1 MDWGLNMF
9 NINNFLHS
17 DALGPAIEW
26 KGYPKFN
33 FIGGHNDN
41 ESIPII
47 SLKESIDK
55 IILKEGKTLAKYGLE
70 SGPQGYLPLRK
81 FISKQ
86 LKKSASINC
95 SEKEVLVVSG
105 SLQALDLVNQ
115 TFLRKGDTVII
126 EEENYGGTISR
137 LKRIGVNM
145 IGVPLEK
152 DGMNIEVLE
161 QTLQNLKKKKIRPRF
176 IYTIPTIQNPTGT
189 IMSVNK
195 RKALIKLSKKFEIPI
210 FEDDCYA
217 DLIFEK
223 ERPPAIKSYDNDGY
237 VIYCAS
243 FSKSIAPAL
252 RVGYLTADW
261 SVLSRILPY
270 KTDAGSGSLEQMAL
284 SEFCKINFGS
294 HIRMLRN
301 ELKKKSDA
309 ICNALDKYFGSTADY
324 NKPEGGI
331 FVWVDLPN
339 NVNTS
344 RLYELALKEGVAIN
358 PGNEWSINS
367 SGEHKIR
374 LCFGNPSIEEI
385 DEGIKLLAE
394 ICQKEFGIPLQI
406 ANS

>member
-1 MDWGLNMF
+1 MF
-9 NINNFLHS
+9 NINSFLHS

-41 ESIPII
+41 ESIPIT

-70 SGPQGYLPLRK
+70 SGPQGYLPLRQ

-95 SEKEVLVVSG
+95 SEKELLVVSG

-137 LKRIGVNM
+137 LRRIGVNM
-145 IGVPLEK
+145 IGIPLEK
-152 DGMNIEVLE
+152 DGMNIEALE
-161 QTLQNLKKKKIRPRF
+161 QTLESLKKKKIRPRF

-189 IMSVNK
+189 IMSVDK

-217 DLIFEK
+217 DLIFDK

-237 VIYCAS
+237 VIYCGS

-261 SVLSRILPY
+261 SILSRILPY

-284 SEFCKINFGS
+284 AEFCKINFNS
-294 HIRMLRN
+294 HIKILRN
-301 ELKKKSDA
+301 ELKKKSDS

-324 NKPEGGI
+324 NKPVGGI
-331 FVWVDLPN
+331 FVWISLPN

-344 RLYELALKEGVAIN
+344 RLYELALKDGVAIN

-367 SGEHKIR
+367 SGDNKVR

-385 DEGIKLLAE
+385 DEGVKILAE

>member
-1 MDWGLNMF
+1 MF
-9 NINNFLHS
+9 NINNFLHT
-17 DALGPAIEW
+17 DALSPAIEW

-33 FIGGHNDN
+33 FIGGHNDP

-47 SLKESIDK
+47 SLKESINK

-70 SGPQGYLPLRK
+70 SGPQGYLPLRQ
-81 FISKQ
+81 FISNQ

-137 LKRIGVNM
+137 LRRLGVNM
-145 IGVPLEK
+145 IGIPLEK
-152 DGMNIEVLE
+152 DGMNIKILE
-161 QTLQNLKKKKIRPRF
+161 QTLESLKKKKIRPRF

-195 RKALIKLSKKFEIPI
+195 RKALIELSKKFETPI

-217 DLIFEK
+217 DLIFDK
-223 ERPPAIKSYDNDGY
+223 QRPPAIKSYDNDGY
-237 VIYCAS
+237 VIYCGS

-261 SVLSRILPY
+261 SILSRILPH

-284 SEFCKINFGS
+284 AEFCKINFDP
-294 HIRMLRN
+294 HIKTLRN

-324 NKPEGGI
+324 NKPDGGI
-331 FVWVDLPN
+331 FVWVDLPS
-339 NVNTS
+339 NVDTS
-344 RLYELALKEGVAIN
+344 RLYELALKDGVAIN

-367 SGEHKIR
+367 SGKHKIR

-394 ICQKEFGIPLQI
+394 ICQKEFGLPLQI

>member
-1 MDWGLNMF
+1 MF
-9 NINNFLHS
+9 NINSFLHS

-70 SGPQGYLPLRK
+70 SGPQGYLPLRQ

-137 LKRIGVNM
+137 LRRIGVNM
-145 IGVPLEK
+145 IGIPLEK

-161 QTLQNLKKKKIRPRF
+161 QTLESLKKKKIRPRF

-217 DLIFEK
+217 DLIFDK

-237 VIYCAS
+237 VIYCGS

-261 SVLSRILPY
+261 SILSRILPY

-284 SEFCKINFGS
+284 AEFCKINFNS
-294 HIRMLRN
+294 HIKILRN
-301 ELKKKSDA
+301 ELKKKSDS

-324 NKPEGGI
+324 NKPVGGI
-331 FVWVDLPN
+331 FVWINLPN

-344 RLYELALKEGVAIN
+344 RLYELALKDGVAIN

-367 SGEHKIR
+367 SGDNKVR

-385 DEGIKLLAE
+385 DEGVKILAE

>member
-1 MDWGLNMF
+1 MF

-47 SLKESIDK
+47 SLKKSIDK
-55 IILKEGKTLAKYGLE
+55 VILKEGKTLAKYGLE

-237 VIYCAS
+237 VIYCGS

-284 SEFCKINFGS
+284 AEFCKINFES
-294 HIRMLRN
+294 HIKMLRN
-301 ELKKKSDA
+301 ELKKKSDV
-309 ICNALDKYFGSTADY
+309 ICSALDKYFGSTADY

-394 ICQKEFGIPLQI
+394 ICQKEFGLPLQI

>member
-1 MDWGLNMF
+1 MERNY
-9 NINNFLHS
+9 HS
-17 DALGPAIEW
+17 
-26 KGYPKFN
+26 
-33 FIGGHNDN
+33 
-41 ESIPII
+41 
-47 SLKESIDK
+47 
-55 IILKEGKTLAKYGLE
+55 TLF
-70 SGPQGYLPLRK
+70 R
-81 FISKQ
+81 
-86 LKKSASINC
+86 C
-95 SEKEVLVVSG
+95 
-105 SLQALDLVNQ
+105 
-115 TFLRKGDTVII
+115 
-126 EEENYGGTISR
+126 EER
-137 LKRIGVNM
+137 
-145 IGVPLEK
+145 
-152 DGMNIEVLE
+152 
-161 QTLQNLKKKKIRPRF
+161 KKKIRPRF

-195 RKALIKLSKKFEIPI
+195 RKALIELSKKFEIPI

-217 DLIFEK
+217 DLIFDK
-223 ERPPAIKSYDNDGY
+223 QRPPAIKSYDNDGY
-237 VIYCAS
+237 VIYCGS

-261 SVLSRILPY
+261 SILSRILPY

-284 SEFCKINFGS
+284 AEFCKINFEL
-294 HIRMLRN
+294 HIKTLRI

-324 NKPEGGI
+324 NKPDGGI

-339 NVNTS
+339 NVDTS
-344 RLYELALKEGVAIN
+344 RLYELALKDGVAIN

-367 SGEHKIR
+367 SGKHKIR

>member
-1 MDWGLNMF
+1 MF

-17 DALGPAIEW
+17 DALSPAKEW
-26 KGYPKFN
+26 NGYPKFN
-33 FIGGHNDN
+33 FIGGHIDN
-41 ESIPII
+41 ESIPVI

-55 IILKEGKTLAKYGLE
+55 IILQEGKTLAKYGLE
-70 SGPQGYLPLRK
+70 SGPQGYLPLRQ
-81 FISKQ
+81 FISSQ
-86 LKKSASINC
+86 LKKSADINC
-95 SEKEVLVVSG
+95 TEKEVLVVSG
-105 SLQALDLVNQ
+105 SLQALDLVNE

-137 LKRIGVNM
+137 LRRLGVNM
-145 IGVPLEK
+145 VGVPLEK
-152 DGMNIEVLE
+152 DGMNLQALE
-161 QTLQNLKKKKIRPRF
+161 QILKDLKKKKIRPRF

-195 RKALIKLSKKFEIPI
+195 RKALIELSKKFEIPI

-217 DLIFEK
+217 DLIFDK
-223 ERPPAIKSYDNDGY
+223 ERPPAIKSYDNEGY
-237 VIYCAS
+237 VIYCGS

-252 RVGYLTADW
+252 RVGYLVADW
-261 SVLSRILPY
+261 DVLSRILPY

-284 SEFCKINFGS
+284 AEFCKNNFDS
-294 HIRMLRN
+294 HTKILRK

-309 ICNALDKYFGSTADY
+309 MCNALDKYFGSAADY
-324 NKPEGGI
+324 TKPNGGI

-339 NVNTS
+339 NVDAA
-344 RLYELALKEGVAIN
+344 RLYELALKDGVAIN

-406 ANS
+406 ANT

>member
-1 MDWGLNMF
+1 MF
-9 NINNFLHS
+9 NINSFLHS

-26 KGYPKFN
+26 KRYPKFN
-33 FIGGHNDN
+33 FIGGHIDN
-41 ESIPII
+41 ESIPIT

-70 SGPQGYLPLRK
+70 SGPQGYLPLRQ

-137 LKRIGVNM
+137 LRRIGVNM
-145 IGVPLEK
+145 IGIPLEK

-161 QTLQNLKKKKIRPRF
+161 QTLESLKKKKIRPRF

-217 DLIFEK
+217 DLIFDK
-223 ERPPAIKSYDNDGY
+223 ERPPAIKSYDNNGY
-237 VIYCAS
+237 VIYCGS

-261 SVLSRILPY
+261 SILSRILPY

-284 SEFCKINFGS
+284 AEFCKINFDS
-294 HIRMLRN
+294 HIKILRN

-324 NKPEGGI
+324 NKPVGGI
-331 FVWVDLPN
+331 FVWINLPN
-339 NVNTS
+339 NVDAS
-344 RLYELALKEGVAIN
+344 RLYELALKDGVAIN

-367 SGEHKIR
+367 SGDHKVR

-385 DEGIKLLAE
+385 DEGVKILAE

>member
-1 MDWGLNMF
+1 MF
-9 NINNFLHS
+9 NINSFLHS

-70 SGPQGYLPLRK
+70 SGPQGYLPLRQ

-137 LKRIGVNM
+137 LRRIGVNM

-152 DGMNIEVLE
+152 DGMKIEVLE
-161 QTLQNLKKKKIRPRF
+161 QALESLKKKKIIPRF

-189 IMSVNK
+189 IMSC
-195 RKALIKLSKKFEIPI
+195 LL
-210 FEDDCYA
+210 Y
-217 DLIFEK
+217 
-223 ERPPAIKSYDNDGY
+223 
-237 VIYCAS
+237 
-243 FSKSIAPAL
+243 
-252 RVGYLTADW
+252 
-261 SVLSRILPY
+261 
-270 KTDAGSGSLEQMAL
+270 
-284 SEFCKINFGS
+284 
-294 HIRMLRN
+294 
-301 ELKKKSDA
+301 
-309 ICNALDKYFGSTADY
+309 
-324 NKPEGGI
+324 
-331 FVWVDLPN
+331 
-339 NVNTS
+339 TS
-344 RLYELALKEGVAIN
+344 
-358 PGNEWSINS
+358 
-367 SGEHKIR
+367 
-374 LCFGNPSIEEI
+374 PSPR
-385 DEGIKLLAE
+385 D
-394 ICQKEFGIPLQI
+394 
-406 ANS
+406 